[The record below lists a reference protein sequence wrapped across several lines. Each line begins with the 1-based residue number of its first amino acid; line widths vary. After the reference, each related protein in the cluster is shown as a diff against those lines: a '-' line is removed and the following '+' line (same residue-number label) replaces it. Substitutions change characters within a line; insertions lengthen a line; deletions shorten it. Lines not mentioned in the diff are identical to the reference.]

1 MKRSAFLACAFA
13 AASLPLAVMAQTAPT
28 DWPTKPV
35 TMVVPYPPG
44 GLNDAVARVYAD
56 KMQAEL
62 GKAVLI
68 DNRAG
73 AATTVASNYVAKTA
87 PDATRS
93 MPAARR

>member
-44 GLNDAVARVYAD
+44 GLNDAVARVYA
-56 KMQAEL
+56 E
-62 GKAVLI
+62 GKGKLDIFHDIGKTNAKI
-68 DNRAG
+68 DRMITDIKNG
-73 AATTVASNYVAKTA
+73 S
-87 PDATRS
+87 
-93 MPAARR
+93 